1 MRFGPR
7 LPMTVGPI
15 VIGIG
20 NVMMAGIRPGDH
32 YLSGVLPSQIVFG
45 LGLSLMV
52 APLTAAML
60 AAVERRHMGVGS
72 AINNA
77 VARVGG
83 LLAIALLP
91 ALVGAH
97 AGQAPTN
104 GQYGSALLIAAAWAL
119 AGGVIAFLTIRTAT
133 PVESQPEAPAPAAT
147 RAGS

>member
-1 MRFGPR
+1 
-7 LPMTVGPI
+7 MTVGPI

-20 NVMMAGIRPGDH
+20 LAWLGRIRPGDH
-32 YLSGVLPSQIVFG
+32 YVSGVLPPVLVFG

-60 AAVERRHMGVGS
+60 AALEKRHMGVGS

-91 ALVGAH
+91 AL
-97 AGQAPTN
+97 AGVRSGEIPTN
-104 GQYGSALLIAAAWAL
+104 SQYGRALLIAAAWAL
-119 AGGVIAFLTIRTAT
+119 AGGVIAFATIRTAT
-133 PVESQPEAPAPAAT
+133 PPESEQPAEAPT
-147 RAGS
+147 SSRAD

>member
-7 LPMTVGPI
+7 LPMTIGPI

-20 NVMMAGIRPGDH
+20 LAWLGRIRPGYH
-32 YLSGVLPSQIVFG
+32 YVSGVLPPVIVFG

-60 AAVERRHMGVGS
+60 AAVEKRHMGVGS
-72 AINNA
+72 AVNNA

-91 ALVGAH
+91 AL
-97 AGQAPTN
+97 AGVRSGGLPTN
-104 GQYGSALLIAAAWAL
+104 AQYGRALLIAAAWAL
-119 AGGVIAFLTIRTAT
+119 AGGVIAFLTIRTAI
-133 PVESQPEAPAPAAT
+133 PPETEKKSEQPAAAT
-147 RAGS
+147 P

>member
-1 MRFGPR
+1 M
-7 LPMTVGPI
+7 
-15 VIGIG
+15 
-20 NVMMAGIRPGDH
+20 
-32 YLSGVLPSQIVFG
+32 IVFG

-60 AAVERRHMGVGS
+60 AAIEKRHMGVGS

-91 ALVGAH
+91 ALVGVRS
-97 AGQAPTN
+97 GEAPTN
-104 GQYGSALLIAAAWAL
+104 NQYGHALLIAGAWAL

-133 PVESQPEAPAPAAT
+133 PPEERAPTPESAPSH
-147 RAGS
+147 AG